1 MSRTIQDADFLQWEV
16 FASAAPSG
24 FADHS
29 QLVFNCLSNRWL
41 RPRAVELES
50 DVAEAERLVVEGSPS
65 QLLEIFTRAEPIN

>member
-1 MSRTIQDADFLQWEV
+1 MSRLIQDADFLQWEV
-16 FASAAPSG
+16 FASAATSG

-50 DVAEAERLVVEGSPS
+50 DVAEAERLVADGSPVE
-65 QLLEIFTRAEPIN
+65 LLEIFQRAEPIA